1 MAKQYN
7 LDTLR
12 EIDDL
17 RSIWKNEAHDFTP
30 WLAQEENIKLLSDAI
45 GVDII
50 VTEVE
55 SPVGPFSVDIVGKE
69 IGGDRI
75 VVIENQL
82 ESTDHDH
89 LGKAITYAAGKNA
102 DIIIWC
108 VKEAREEHRAA
119 VEWANRKFNSEVA
132 FFLCEI
138 KLYQIAPERDDSIG

>member
-1 MAKQYN
+1 MSKQYN

-102 DIIIWC
+102 DIIIYIDISLFGCSANLFYIRKSIVFLFQRVIWE
-108 VKEAREEHRAA
+108 KIRRRATK
-119 VEWANRKFNSEVA
+119 NGGFSR
-132 FFLCEI
+132 
-138 KLYQIAPERDDSIG
+138 